1 VPLPEIIAVRYTEEE
16 AGYISVRPVVKQNFR
31 QEELVD
37 MILRVT
43 GKDPERIRQ
52 ILRSGTVV
60 YNFYRYWWTG
70 FDAGAAELNT
80 VLGKFP
86 SADASRAFR
95 AEECDAVLVEFGG
108 GTQHQVAEFT
118 RHALS
123 RKRFLHRKSLWD
135 SVIVLAESGTLEY
148 QEYSYARRADLY
160 RRVLAPAELAAL
172 VSDAAKLAPRD
183 LRLSLHHLPHIS
195 SLTYSCPRR

>member
-1 VPLPEIIAVRYTEEE
+1 MKSTIPVRYTEEE

-60 YNFYRYWWTG
+60 YNFYRYWWSG
-70 FDAGAAELNT
+70 FDADAEELSA
-80 VLGKFP
+80 VLAKFP

-95 AEECDAVLVEFGG
+95 SEECDAVLVEFGG
-108 GTQHQVAEFT
+108 GTQHRVAEFT

-123 RKRFLHRKSLWD
+123 RKRLLRSKSLWD
-135 SVIVLAESGTLEY
+135 SFMLLAESGTLAY

-160 RRVLAPAELAAL
+160 RRVLAPGELAAL

-183 LRLSLHHLPHIS
+183 LRQSLHHLPHVT